1 MRELNLLID
10 HNIHGHRPSFKTHDI
25 IVGNDVITLHARDIL
40 DCVKALYGDPE
51 FAAFLKFKPERHYQ
65 VGAVMRT
72 WVLSITK
79 HLKKP
84 RKCKGTPSVVRECS
98 RDESRV
104 L

>member
-25 IVGNDVITLHARDIL
+25 IVGNDVITLHACDIL

-65 VGAVMRT
+65 VGV
-72 WVLSITK
+72 
-79 HLKKP
+79 
-84 RKCKGTPSVVRECS
+84 GCS
-98 RDESRV
+98 KSRV
-104 L
+104 YHDMHMADWWWEVQVCTARIFVT